1 MSPTAPAVY
10 SVAEFLDLAASR
22 PADAPLCAVLGR
34 PVAHSLSPV
43 IHRGAADAAGAAVP
57 GSFDYVRVEAGETGE
72 LRQLTTSAPVCVRGF
87 SVTMPGKPVAL
98 ALADEVTDRAAA
110 VGSANTLIPLGG
122 GRWRAE
128 NTDVAGV
135 AACLD
140 AVAGE
145 NPLHRAAVVG
155 NGGTARPA
163 VAALAAAGVGHV
175 EVIARSDR
183 ALRLRGLVE
192 GYGMTFAWTR
202 LDDPALGEVCAGCE
216 VLVSTVPAAAAA
228 PVAPALAQAAAVVD
242 VIYDP
247 YPTDLLAAARAAG
260 RPAAD
265 GLLMLAGQ
273 GVEQFRLFTG
283 ATTSTS
289 AMYSLL
295 KGHLGL
301 G

>member
-1 MSPTAPAVY
+1 MSDSTVY
-10 SVAEFLDLAASR
+10 TVGEFLDLAASR
-22 PADAPLCAVLGR
+22 PADAALCAVLGR
-34 PVAHSLSPV
+34 PVGHSLSPV
-43 IHRGAADAAGAAVP
+43 IHLGAAAAAGLPVP
-57 GSFDYVRVEAGETGE
+57 AGFDYVRVEAGEQEE
-72 LRQLTTSAPVCVRGF
+72 LAQLTVHAPRCVRGF

-98 ALADEVTDRAAA
+98 ALADEVTDRASAI
-110 VGSANTLIPLGG
+110 GSANTLIPLGG

-135 AACLD
+135 ASCLD
-140 AVAGE
+140 AVAGDGV
-145 NPLHRAAVVG
+145 HRAAVVG

-163 VAALAAAGVGHV
+163 VAALAAAGAGHV
-175 EVIARSDR
+175 EVLARSER
-183 ALRLRGLVE
+183 ALRLQDLVE
-192 GYGMTFAWTR
+192 GLGMTFSWTR
-202 LDDPALGEVCAGCE
+202 LDDPELGEVCGGCDA
-216 VLVSTVPAAAAA
+216 LVSTVPESAAAAH
-228 PVAPALAQAAAVVD
+228 APALARAGAVVD

-247 YPTDLLAAARAAG
+247 YPTRLLTAARQAG

-283 ATTSTS
+283 ATTST
-289 AMYSLL
+289 ADMYSLL